1 MKTEKTVMQSF
12 KTAQER
18 DGKIAALNTDLAQKY
33 AGQDSPRSKAKKAG
47 EPSSEKAAI
56 WDVLNKEY
64 QSLGKQGQD
73 LYKITRDMGEAAQ
86 DRIMPAIKARISAMG
101 LDATAQKTAFE
112 KLSDLLH
119 AQGGVIRPYFRLG
132 RHGDFRLSYH
142 APDPLRNGGIE
153 LFTEYY
159 DTEKDL
165 MQAQENV
172 VKYLQDIGRGD
183 DVSKIETGKRDSKRD
198 YGKAPSSSFVFDVLS
213 TLQAAGVDQA
223 SIDRIIDLSL
233 DAIPERSFMQSFRSR
248 KERSDGKRGILGAL
262 GDRTPSGM
270 PGMEAD
276 PATMFRDNFRGIE
289 KQLVQLEYGARI
301 QGFRNKL
308 KDGRYFERLDTADI
322 AKKLDKIAEF
332 AQAPSMARW
341 SQVATSMGFA
351 WTMGANIS
359 SALNVMFDIPMAVQ
373 PQLAGEYG
381 FRKATSALAGATKLF
396 MGSPDTKMVTV
407 MGADGQPVTREVK
420 LGKHNKGF
428 DNYNF
433 DDPNLDPNIRKYKT
447 LVEKAGARGMFNQS
461 IDQEHVDLSDRRDVM
476 AKINQVSGFL
486 VHHGERFGRQI
497 SLMATYDL
505 ELQKR
510 SNGGRNE
517 LTQADYDAAAEKAM
531 NTAELTLGSTASAG
545 RPVWAQNPVGNV
557 VFLFK
562 RFAVSRY
569 YYMAHLLDQSLA
581 GADPET
587 RKIARQQLAY
597 FMMNTAAIAGAS
609 GMPLMGAVGAIY
621 DAFADDDEDDF
632 DAMMR
637 KMMGG
642 TMYDGLANELLGI
655 DIASRVSMNSLLYR
669 QPFIDKDQSAFFT
682 LIEQLGGP
690 VVGNPIVDDINSY
703 NSFMQLL
710 GFAPADYV
718 ENLKINSNERRK
730 QNAVDEKRRK
740 LMRLHNMAKTEGDT
754 AAVRKV
760 LDKIREYNNSLP
772 ANFQKDGRIDAEDLR
787 KSLTGFI
794 TTTGKMV
801 NGIVYT
807 DAMRKSAEDY
817 K

>member
-1 MKTEKTVMQSF
+1 
-12 KTAQER
+12 
-18 DGKIAALNTDLAQKY
+18 
-33 AGQDSPRSKAKKAG
+33 
-47 EPSSEKAAI
+47 
-56 WDVLNKEY
+56 
-64 QSLGKQGQD
+64 
-73 LYKITRDMGEAAQ
+73 
-86 DRIMPAIKARISAMG
+86 
-101 LDATAQKTAFE
+101 
-112 KLSDLLH
+112 
-119 AQGGVIRPYFRLG
+119 
-132 RHGDFRLSYH
+132 
-142 APDPLRNGGIE
+142 
-153 LFTEYY
+153 
-159 DTEKDL
+159 
-165 MQAQENV
+165 
-172 VKYLQDIGRGD
+172 
-183 DVSKIETGKRDSKRD
+183 
-198 YGKAPSSSFVFDVLS
+198 
-213 TLQAAGVDQA
+213 
-223 SIDRIIDLSL
+223 
-233 DAIPERSFMQSFRSR
+233 
-248 KERSDGKRGILGAL
+248 
-262 GDRTPSGM
+262 
-270 PGMEAD
+270 
-276 PATMFRDNFRGIE
+276 
-289 KQLVQLEYGARI
+289 
-301 QGFRNKL
+301 
-308 KDGRYFERLDTADI
+308 
-322 AKKLDKIAEF
+322 
-332 AQAPSMARW
+332 
-341 SQVATSMGFA
+341 
-351 WTMGANIS
+351 
-359 SALNVMFDIPMAVQ
+359 
-373 PQLAGEYG
+373 
-381 FRKATSALAGATKLF
+381 
-396 MGSPDTKMVTV
+396 
-407 MGADGQPVTREVK
+407 
-420 LGKHNKGF
+420 
-428 DNYNF
+428 
-433 DDPNLDPNIRKYKT
+433 
-447 LVEKAGARGMFNQS
+447 MFNQS

-497 SLMATYDL
+497 TLVAANNL
-505 ELQKR
+505 ELDRLTGGKR
-510 SNGGRNE
+510 E
-517 LTQADYDAAAEKAM
+517 PTQAEYDAAAEKAI

-669 QPFIDKDQSAFFT
+669 QPVIDKDQSVFFT

-690 VVGNPIVDDINSY
+690 VVGVGLSVERGLGQISEGNIQRGFEAMAPAVMRNVSKAQRFSTEGANTMRGNPIVDDINPY